1 MKFIRSTGS
10 VLLLAFTAVALPMA
24 AAAQT
29 STWKI
34 DPVHSG
40 VNFEIKH
47 LAVANVR
54 GSFTHPTG
62 VIHLDENDITHS
74 SVEATIET
82 STVNT
87 NETKRDEHLKSPAFF
102 DVQKFPTMTFKST
115 SFSKSSGK
123 LQMTGDLMLNGVTK
137 PVTLDVDGPAA
148 PQKGMQ
154 GGIVSGFS
162 ASGMLHRSDFNFGS
176 KYGPPML
183 SDAVKFTIDIEMDKQ

>member
-1 MKFIRSTGS
+1 MNFIRSTGS
-10 VLLLAFTAVALPMA
+10 IALLAFSGLAVHMA
-24 AAAQT
+24 VQAQ
-29 STWKI
+29 TWKI

-62 VIHLDENDITHS
+62 IIHLDEKDVTHS
-74 SVEATIET
+74 SVEATIQT

-87 NETKRDEHLKSPAFF
+87 NEPKRDDDLKSPAFF
-102 DVQKFPTMTFKST
+102 DVQRFPTMTFKSI
-115 SFSKSSGK
+115 SFSKSTGK
-123 LQMTGDLMLNGVTK
+123 LQMTGDLTLHGVTR

-162 ASGMLHRSDFNFGS
+162 ASGMLHRFRLQLRLKVRAAGS
-176 KYGPPML
+176 CRRRKVHDRCRNG
-183 SDAVKFTIDIEMDKQ
+183 